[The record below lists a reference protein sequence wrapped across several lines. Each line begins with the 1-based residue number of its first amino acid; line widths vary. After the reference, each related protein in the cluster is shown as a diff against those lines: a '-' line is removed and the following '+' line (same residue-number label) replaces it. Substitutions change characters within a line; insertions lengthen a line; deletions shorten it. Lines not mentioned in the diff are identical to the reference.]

1 VAINARIGFVL
12 MIPTLMVCATFEE
25 RKQSAEPLRPAASF
39 LVSPPNRKAAAERTT
54 AIQNPEVQ
62 QDGQDDEVGAVDL
75 YGNDVTSA
83 VATYKLDAEGSLYE
97 LHSPQTELPRL
108 GSPKS

>member
-1 VAINARIGFVL
+1 VSVIARIGLVL
-12 MIPTLMVCATFEE
+12 MIPTLMVCATLAEHK
-25 RKQSAEPLRPAASF
+25 RSAEPLRPFVVILPA
-39 LVSPPNRKAAAERTT
+39 NRDAAAEMTSAVT
-54 AIQNPEVQ
+54 GLEAQ
-62 QDGQDDEVGAVDL
+62 QDGQDDEIGAVDL